1 MNLREKELLNEQFSY
16 AAKLCVNSKR
26 FFPPHFPLV
35 FFSLPTMISLVTF
48 QTQVHYWGL
57 NIVMHSS
64 PMKVPLPVLM
74 CYRKAGALL
83 SILKAF
89 ELPSNPNTFYT
100 CIITTALMCSWNNSW
115 VRKSQLDRNNQ
126 GALGEENPYTNL
138 NPSHN
143 WKPILLLLPF
153 ILITWNSITSQ

>member
-16 AAKLCVNSKR
+16 AAKLCVNSNR

-48 QTQVHYWGL
+48 QTQAHYWGL
-57 NIVMHSS
+57 NIVMYSS
-64 PMKVPLPVLM
+64 PMKVPLLPVLM

-89 ELPSNPNTFYT
+89 ELPSNPTFCT
-100 CIITTALMCSWNNSW
+100 SIITTTLMHSWNYSW
-115 VRKSQLDRNNQ
+115 VRKSHLDRHNH
-126 GALGEENPYTNL
+126 GALEEEHPYTN
-138 NPSHN
+138 NPSPN
-143 WKPILLLLPF
+143 RKSTLLLLPF
-153 ILITWNSITSQ
+153 ILITQNSVTSQ